1 MLSRLVTRFGH
12 QVWSPD
18 LALKVWPSKF
28 SHQAI
33 RLEHHFWPIQ
43 LAATVDFWSYINI
56 FRGLLVHRVLQGR
69 HILVY
74 FSVSWLASLLFN
86 RRHKITWRLK
96 GERVVVVGDYQSQ
109 NSQRTKA
116 TRFLQV
122 HRLTLKITIAYIST
136 LRFLSWDQFFKYFE
150 IQ

>member
-1 MLSRLVTRFGH
+1 MFLLRNSVHQMLERIILKKIGQAYNPEPDIKMQLRLILSILSCIH
-12 QVWSPD
+12 
-18 LALKVWPSKF
+18 
-28 SHQAI
+28 
-33 RLEHHFWPIQ
+33 
-43 LAATVDFWSYINI
+43 I
-56 FRGLLVHRVLQGR
+56 FRGPLAHRVLQGR

-116 TRFLQV
+116 SRFLQFN
-122 HRLTLKITIAYIST
+122 RLTLSLSKKSMNMISK
-136 LRFLSWDQFFKYFE
+136 LQLL
-150 IQ
+150 I